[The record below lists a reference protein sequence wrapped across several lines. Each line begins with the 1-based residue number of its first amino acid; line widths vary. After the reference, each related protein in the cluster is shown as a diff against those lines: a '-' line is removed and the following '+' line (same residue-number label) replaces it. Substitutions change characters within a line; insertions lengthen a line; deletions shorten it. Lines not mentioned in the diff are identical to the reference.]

1 MSEQAP
7 AAYVL
12 AIAVLFARIGAVFMI
27 APGLSSMRAP
37 VMVKLFLAL
46 GVTLALTPPLI
57 GQSVAAVGGRTPAD
71 LIGLL
76 ATETVIGLFIGLMA
90 RLMMMALRTMSVAIA
105 NLVGL
110 GGIPGIAIDGEE
122 PSQAVASVFTTTAL
136 TIIFITDLHHE
147 IIRAAADSYE
157 VLMAGAALDP
167 QAALS
172 DIATRAGET
181 FIIGLR
187 LAAPFLIYSVIVNFA
202 VGLTNKLT
210 PQLPVF
216 FVALPAV
223 AAGGLVIVAYAVRE
237 VMFAFELAFQQL
249 LLSL

>member
-1 MSEQAP
+1 MSDQAP

-12 AIAVLFARIGAVFMI
+12 AVAVLFARIGAVFMI
-27 APGLSSMRAP
+27 APGFSSMRAP
-37 VMVKLFLAL
+37 VTVRLFLAL
-46 GVTLALTPPLI
+46 GVTLALAPPLI
-57 GQSVAAVGGRTPAD
+57 AEAVVAVGGRTPAE
-71 LIGLL
+71 LVGVLV
-76 ATETVIGLFIGLMA
+76 TETVIGLFIGLMA

-110 GGIPGIAIDGEE
+110 GGIPGIAIDGDE
-122 PSQAVASVFTTTAL
+122 PSQAVASIFTTAAL

-147 IIRAAADSYE
+147 IIRAAVDSYE
-157 VLMAGAALDP
+157 VLAAGAALDP
-167 QAALS
+167 QAALRDVAS
-172 DIATRAGET
+172 RAGET
-181 FIIGLR
+181 LTIGLR

-223 AAGGLVIVAYAVRE
+223 AAGGLVIIAYAVRE

-249 LLSL
+249 LLNL